1 MARLIVSRIRE
12 TLGLST
18 SAESVETR
26 LLDEITDVLVAY
38 DELRCDPST
47 TMKQLIGL
55 IAPHF
60 PSLVL
65 DVLAAV
71 PLDSLVRE
79 DHGTVSQSS
88 VESTADS
95 LPCLEVPMCPGMP
108 VADYHMSLT
117 FSRELALS
125 LDMEGLLKFEK
136 LLDRSM
142 ATGADL
148 SLEMSEILSSLPETL
163 PKHELKESLPYFQNR
178 YIPTHPG
185 NFPPREA
192 MDELHRADAQI
203 ANLKFLRAVAPED
216 LIMFADSLTLVKS
229 GALHPSDLWDAA
241 RHVARQLESEDSKIF
256 KNSVACVVATQLPA
270 LEESMS
276 LTGELVQ
283 SLSKGGSLRHEDVMA
298 IKANFGDHTSIILE
312 AIRCSQAFRDTLIA
326 CLQLRVQ
333 DLEAREHLKAG
344 SPSRLTTA
352 QSTLRCDSQ
361 KSSHID
367 RAFFSLKAIKEASL
381 DPMGFKR
388 TFPLEVEN
396 MFRSP
401 MEGLY
406 SFSHRVRSTFFPT
419 LSAGINPN
427 LQVVMMPERRRK
439 LQAIALICLAVQKE
453 FAGDLRLPSIRS
465 FLLYFFLPLI
475 DEEGRQTL
483 LRLLVQDSAE
493 TIPTGGLKRKRGR
506 PRKRQML
513 SDRFDMPTS
522 LVVLQTLGNGLLR
535 GDYWGTIVSL
545 DDALGH
551 MLALAFPFFPDGFIM
566 TQKVHAFYVMVYTI
580 YARLMLAWSVI
591 EPVRHSYD
599 QLLTRV
605 VGESLLGAPNKHARA
620 LDEGA
625 CTLMHHITMILQE
638 EGMEFQSPDT
648 ARAADIMER
657 EAPLQA
663 SFIVGLGPMA
673 ITASR
678 LLASIVDDSTTH
690 QTHFA
695 YLSFAAD
702 FHNKV
707 AIQTYWAVCKRLVAD
722 QEMLTLYENVND
734 LVELTP
740 VLAEHIN
747 ETLHVEE
754 SRSSSVIL
762 HSLFPA
768 EYPGPENESLDC

>member
-12 TLGLST
+12 TLGLCT
-18 SAESVETR
+18 SAESEETR

-55 IAPHF
+55 MAPHY

-79 DHGTVSQSS
+79 EEGAGSQSS

-95 LPCLEVPMCPGMP
+95 LPCLEAKCPGMP
-108 VADYHMSLT
+108 VVDYHMSLA
-117 FSRELALS
+117 FSRELALN
-125 LDMEGLLKFEK
+125 LDIEDLLKFEK
-136 LLDRSM
+136 LLDRSL

-148 SLEMSEILSSLPETL
+148 SPEMSEVLASLPENL
-163 PKHELKESLPYFQNR
+163 SKYELNESLPYFQNR
-178 YIPTHPG
+178 HVPTPPG
-185 NFPPREA
+185 NFPPRES
-192 MDELHRADAQI
+192 MDALHRADSQI
-203 ANLKFLRAVAPED
+203 AKLKCLGAVAAED
-216 LIMFADSLTLVKS
+216 LLTFADSLTLVKS
-229 GALHPSDLWDAA
+229 GALHHSDLWDAA
-241 RHVARQLESEDSKIF
+241 RQVARQLESEDSKIF
-256 KNSVACVVATQLPA
+256 KDSVAQIVPIKPPA
-270 LEESMS
+270 WEESMS

-283 SLSKGGSLRHEDVMA
+283 SLRTGGNLRHQDVAA
-298 IKANFGDHTSIILE
+298 IRANFGDHTSIILE
-312 AIRCSQAFRDTLIA
+312 AIRCSPQASRDALIA
-326 CLQLRVQ
+326 CLLHRVQ
-333 DLEAREHLKAG
+333 DLEAREHMKTG

-352 QSTLRCDSQ
+352 QSALRCDSQ

-381 DPMGFKR
+381 DPLGFKK
-388 TFPLEVEN
+388 TFPLEVERL
-396 MFRSP
+396 FRSP
-401 MEGLY
+401 MKGLY
-406 SFSHRVRSTFFPT
+406 SFSHRVRSTFFPALAT
-419 LSAGINPN
+419 GVNPN

-453 FAGDLRLPSIRS
+453 FGRDSRLPAIRI

-493 TIPTGGLKRKRGR
+493 SIPTCGLKRKRGR

-522 LVVLQTLGNGLLR
+522 LVVLQTLGSGLLR
-535 GDYWGTIVSL
+535 GDYWNTIASL

-566 TQKVHAFYVMVYTI
+566 TQKVHALYVMVYTI
-580 YARLMLAWSVI
+580 YSRLMLAWSVI
-591 EPVRHSYD
+591 EPVKQSYD

-625 CTLMHHITMILQE
+625 CTLVHHITLILQE
-638 EGMEFQSPDT
+638 GEMEFQSPDT

-663 SFIVGLGPMA
+663 LFIVGLGPMA

-695 YLSFAAD
+695 YMSFAAD
-702 FHNKV
+702 FHNRE

-740 VLAEHIN
+740 VLAEHVN

-754 SRSSSVIL
+754 SRSSSVIF
-762 HSLFPA
+762 HSLFPS
-768 EYPGPENESLDC
+768 EYPATEPNA